1 MVMNARA
8 EQPTGRMI
16 RPLFLGAAALAVGAC
31 SGAAPMRAVPQA
43 DLAAELVVA
52 RGDQP
57 PAGPPGACWA
67 RDVTPAV
74 IETEMRQ
81 DIVAPAR
88 TAEDGTPVPATFRS
102 VTQQRIVQDRREV
115 WFRTPCEA
123 DMTVAFIATLQRA
136 LKARGLYGTPVT
148 GIMDDATRLAI
159 RRFQAPQGL
168 DSTVLSL
175 AAARDL
181 GLTAADPQ
189 SY

>member
-1 MVMNARA
+1 MVAKARA

-16 RPLFLGAAALAVGAC
+16 RPLILCAAALAAGAC
-31 SGAAPMRAVPQA
+31 SGITPTSAIPQA
-43 DLAAELVVA
+43 DLAAELVIA
-52 RGDQP
+52 RSDNP

-88 TAEDGTPVPATFRS
+88 TADDGTQTPATFRS

-123 DMTVAFIATLQRA
+123 EMTVAFTATLQRA
-136 LKARGLYGTPVT
+136 LKARGLYGAAVT
-148 GIMDDATRLAI
+148 GNMDDATRLAI

-168 DSTVLSL
+168 DSSVLSL

-181 GLTAADPQ
+181 GLTAADPD